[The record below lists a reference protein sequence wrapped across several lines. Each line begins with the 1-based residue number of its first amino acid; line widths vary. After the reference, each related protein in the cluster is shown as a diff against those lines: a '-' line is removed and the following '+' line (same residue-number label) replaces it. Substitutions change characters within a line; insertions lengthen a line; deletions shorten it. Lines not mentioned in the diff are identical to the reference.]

1 MADIIETNDDGSVRI
16 VFELGEDPWVYRDA
30 IYLTAEQRA
39 QLTDA
44 DIETMKQ
51 ERYDAWYAIANPP
64 APYVDPQELVA
75 PTPEPPPEVPQN
87 NEYIEINGV
96 KYIKANI

>member
-1 MADIIETNDDGSVRI
+1 MAVIIETNDGGSVRI
-16 VFELGEDPWVYRDA
+16 IFELGEDPWVYRDA

-51 ERYDAWYAIANPP
+51 ERYDSWYAIANPP
-64 APYVDPQELVA
+64 APYVDPQQLVA
-75 PTPEPPPEVPQN
+75 PGPEIVELPAET